1 MPSPTEIK
9 ELQRRLAVYDDE
21 AAYRELFIAF
31 YKPLQQFAFSFVK
44 TRDLAEEIVSDVFM
58 RIWEKRGEMETIH
71 NLKVYLYVS
80 IKNTSLKYLL
90 KQQRQVAI
98 SIDELD
104 VELESFL
111 RTPEELML
119 TAEMMNK
126 IQQTVNSLPPR
137 CKLIFKL
144 IKEDGLR
151 YKEVAEI
158 LNITVKTI
166 DNQLAIALRKINK
179 AVSVDLER
187 VLRNN

>member
-1 MPSPTEIK
+1 M
-9 ELQRRLAVYDDE
+9 
-21 AAYRELFIAF
+21 
-31 YKPLQQFAFSFVK
+31 
-44 TRDLAEEIVSDVFM
+44 
-58 RIWEKRGEMETIH
+58 
-71 NLKVYLYVS
+71 
-80 IKNTSLKYLL
+80 
-90 KQQRQVAI
+90 AI

-126 IQQTVNSLPPR
+126 IQQTVNNLPPR

-179 AVSVDLER
+179 AVNVDLER